1 MLGNNTQVGCGIY
14 KQWSVGTGKVP
25 TVTKVTKVTKENI
38 PLTIT
43 PPTACWYK
51 AGRIHALMLLIPDS
65 DLTIWM

>member
-14 KQWSVGTGKVP
+14 KQWSIGTGGGH
-25 TVTKVTKVTKENI
+25 KVTKENI

-65 DLTIWM
+65 DLTIGM